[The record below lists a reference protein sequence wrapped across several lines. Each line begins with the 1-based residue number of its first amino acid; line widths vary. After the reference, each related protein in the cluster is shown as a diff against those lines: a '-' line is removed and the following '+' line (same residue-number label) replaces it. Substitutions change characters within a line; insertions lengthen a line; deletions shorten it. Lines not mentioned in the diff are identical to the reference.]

1 MKMTRNTKIL
11 LIIFMPIAVLL
22 GMWFGRAYPLLG
34 LLFFIGLIAYLAW
47 LLMSNKQGPRVDG
60 TALADALAVAPA
72 PGKGRIYIL
81 RSGFYG
87 RAQGMNIGVSSEHE
101 GQIRGNFFMM
111 AQLDPGTYTVTGRMA
126 RGSEKSRRES
136 VLQVEA
142 GQSVLIDISLEMTM
156 TRVNLIFTEHGETAA
171 IMAKLRSAKMVDWLV
186 KP

>member
-1 MKMTRNTKIL
+1 MRMTRNTKIL
-11 LIIFMPIAVLL
+11 LIIFMPIAVIF

-47 LLMSNKQGPRVDG
+47 LLMSNKQGARTEG
-60 TALADALAVAPA
+60 AELADAMAAVPA
-72 PGKGRIYIL
+72 PGKGRIYVL

-87 RAQGMNIGVSSEHE
+87 RAQGMNIGVSSGHE

-126 RGSEKSRRES
+126 RGSEKTRRN
-136 VLQVEA
+136 LDIQLEA

-156 TRVNLIFTEHGETAA
+156 TRVNLIFTEQAEPAA